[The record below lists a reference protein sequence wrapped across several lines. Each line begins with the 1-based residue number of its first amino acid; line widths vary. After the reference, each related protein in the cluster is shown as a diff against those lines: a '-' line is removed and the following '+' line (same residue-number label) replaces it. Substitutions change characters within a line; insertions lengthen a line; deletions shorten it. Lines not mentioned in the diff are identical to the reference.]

1 VQDSQPLLQIVGERV
16 ALGPLLAE
24 HAPAVAHWY
33 ADYGTLR
40 NWAFPPGPR
49 TVARLCDFGFDPNS
63 VLFDADSAS
72 FAIYTADT
80 LELVGMTGLIH
91 VDHIDRIAEFY
102 IMIGKQRHRGQGY
115 GTEATRLVL
124 DHAFLALGLS
134 NVILRV
140 FSYNLAGIR
149 AYEKAGFRQIGAR
162 HKSKMMGG
170 QMWDT
175 ILMEAVA
182 DEFESPVLG
191 RILVPDEPRGGT
203 KES

>member
-1 VQDSQPLLQIVGERV
+1 
-16 ALGPLLAE
+16 LLAE
-24 HAPAVAHWY
+24 HAPAVARWY

-49 TVARLCDFGFDPNS
+49 TVARLNDHGFDPNS
-63 VLFDADSAS
+63 ALFDSESAS
-72 FAIYTADT
+72 FAIFTT
-80 LELVGMTGLIH
+80 ETHELIGMAGLIH
-91 VDHIDRIAEFY
+91 VDHIDRIAEFF
-102 IMIGKQRHRGQGY
+102 IMIGELRHRGQGF

-134 NVILRV
+134 NIILRV

-149 AYEKAGFRQIGAR
+149 AYEKAGFRRIGVR
-162 HKSKMMGG
+162 RKSKMMGG

-191 RILVPDEPRGGT
+191 RILVSDVPRDGSGG
-203 KES
+203 S